1 MKILLKF
8 LMVSTFSFII
18 ILGLVYGIIYKFR
31 DKELPF
37 QEKIKEM
44 FQKEAAIDTT
54 LITEVPT
61 VEQLRAR
68 DYEERRLSLEQK
80 ELMLIK
86 DEQRLNYEKDS
97 LGVVKQRL
105 DMLIGQREGLE
116 KERLQKLANVYEG
129 MRPEE
134 AAPII
139 SQLDD
144 RTIVEIF
151 LQMDDRRVA
160 KILGQ
165 MPIDRATEITQRLS
179 GAAY

>member
-8 LMVSTFSFII
+8 LIISTFSFII
-18 ILGLVYGIIYKFR
+18 VVGSVYGVIYKFR

-37 QEKIKEM
+37 QKKIVEM

-68 DYEERRLSLEQK
+68 DYEDRRLAIEQK
-80 ELMLIK
+80 EIMLIK

-97 LGVVKQRL
+97 LDAVKQQL
-105 DMLIGQREGLE
+105 NMLIGQREGLE
-116 KERLQKLANVYEG
+116 KERLQKLAKVYEG

-134 AAPII
+134 AAPVI

-144 RTIVEIF
+144 QTIVEIF

-179 GAAY
+179 GAVY